1 MLNYRELNIKEK
13 CIVSISI
20 AFFIIAIG
28 LILLKDINLNNI
40 NYEISYEYINIKDM
54 ATAAVATKKDTT
66 SIISTLT
73 KKEQSPAEEVA
84 LPLLNN
90 TVATLPE
97 PKQIWYLPVENGVIT
112 NYPYYNHVA
121 LDITSSRGY
130 NENIYPVANGVIS
143 GIYSDSAGAKIV
155 TVLHNINGV
164 KYTSQ
169 YVHLSAY
176 ASDLYVGKEVTIND
190 CLGKMGTTGIST
202 GVHLHI
208 AVMDCALFD
217 PSDPNCAD
225 LGSFFRYANRR
236 NSEGFSGL
244 GNLMQVPSSW
254 TSR

>member
-1 MLNYRELNIKEK
+1 MLNYKELNIKEK
-13 CIVSISI
+13 CIVNISI

-28 LILLKDINLNNI
+28 LILLKDINLNNV

-66 SIISTLT
+66 SIISTLI
-73 KKEQSPAEEVA
+73 KKEQPTAEEVA

-90 TVATLPE
+90 TVATLTE
-97 PKQIWYLPVENGVIT
+97 PKKIWYLPIENGAIT

-121 LDITSSRGY
+121 LDITSYRGY

-155 TVLHNINGV
+155 TILHNINGV

-176 ASDLYVGKEVTIND
+176 TSDLYVGKEVTIND
-190 CLGKMGTTGIST
+190 CLGKMGSTGIST

-208 AVMDCALFD
+208 AVMNCALFD
-217 PSDPNCAD
+217 PSDTNCAD